1 VGSVDQAR
9 FTAALQRYA
18 KLPKSMHVTGLDALL
33 PAVDA
38 VPALFAQ
45 SQLGDTA
52 QRLSWMGKDAA
63 AIALRMTPSSSWR

>member
-38 VPALFAQ
+38 VPALYAQ

-52 QRLSWMGKDAA
+52 SACRGWA
-63 AIALRMTPSSSWR
+63 RMLPPSRFG